1 MGELEAGAPADAYLA
16 ASKPVLGRA
25 LSFLDAEATSPSQGS
40 FDRTWWCWKFS
51 DFSAPRFQEG
61 VYSLAWLYTSPK
73 APDAARGNERLL
85 RQAASAIGFW
95 SGLQHGDGSFDEA
108 YPFERSLAATAFT
121 TFYVASGIER
131 IRAALDPVELEK
143 GLRATE
149 RAALWLTRNDE
160 FHGVLSNHLAAAAA
174 ALQVAGD
181 VLKTDQ
187 FAAARDRFLARIY
200 DNQDRQEGWFREY
213 GGADPGYQSHGMFYL
228 AEIWRRSGS
237 VELLERLRE
246 GCEFMAWFTH
256 PDGTMGGEYA
266 SRGTK
271 FAFPAAFEMLSAQS
285 EAASAIAAHLRH
297 CVSRGRG
304 VGAAQM
310 DAWNMFPMLN
320 NYLFAAEA
328 ASDLQTRQLPWRA
341 AGSSRVFK
349 RAGLAVIRKADRLT
363 AIGLGTGGVVKVWDI
378 HSDTLIY
385 EDAGYALQKKRKW
398 FSSQGASDWQGEEG
412 AASFV
417 IQSRFESVPD
427 ARFDP
432 WRFLL
437 FRAFTLTIGRWP
449 SIARGLKQLL
459 VSVLI
464 RRRVPHPATLERTVR
479 IGEDGTLTVSDR
491 LQDLATTPIPIARQV
506 AFHMGSSRY
515 ADMLDW
521 FGPRMDCPPPNVT
534 IPNGV
539 RTVKIEPSGAGSTG
553 CRTADI

>member
-1 MGELEAGAPADAYLA
+1 MGELDTSAPADAYLA
-16 ASKPVLGRA
+16 ACKPVLGRA
-25 LSFLDAEATSPSQGS
+25 LSFLDAEATSPSKGS

-121 TFYVASGIER
+121 TFYVAGGIER
-131 IRAALDPVELEK
+131 IRGALDAVALEK
-143 GLRATE
+143 GLQSVE
-149 RAALWLTRNDE
+149 RAARWLTRNDE

-181 VLKTDQ
+181 ILQTDR

-200 DNQDRQEGWFREY
+200 DNQDREEGWFREY

-228 AEIWRRSGS
+228 AEIWRRTGN
-237 VELLERLRE
+237 VELLERLRR
-246 GCEFMAWFTH
+246 GCEFLSWFAH

-271 FAFPAAFEMLSAQS
+271 FAFPAAFEILSAES
-285 EAASAIAAHLRH
+285 EAASAIAGHLRG
-297 CVSRGRG
+297 CLRRGRG
-304 VGAAQM
+304 VGVAQM

-320 NYLFAAEA
+320 NCLFAAEA
-328 ASDLQTRQLPWRA
+328 ASDIQPRQLPWQA
-341 AGSSRVFK
+341 ADSSRVFR
-349 RAGLAVIRKADRLT
+349 RAGLALIRKADRVA
-363 AIGLGTGGVVKVWDI
+363 AIGLATGGVVKMWDA
-378 HSDTLIY
+378 HSNALIY
-385 EDAGYALQKKRKW
+385 EDAGYALHERRKW
-398 FSSQGASDWQGEEG
+398 FSSQGVSEWQDGRN
-412 AASFV
+412 ASFV
-417 IQSRFESVPD
+417 IRSRFEGLPN

-437 FRAFTLTIGRWP
+437 FRMFTLTIGRWQP
-449 SIARGLKQLL
+449 IARGLKQLL

-464 RRRVPHPATLERTVR
+464 RRRASHSASLERMVR
-479 IGEDGTLTVSDR
+479 LDNDGTLTVSDR
-491 LQDLATTPIPIARQV
+491 LQNLAANPIPIARHV

-515 ADMLDW
+515 SDMLDW
-521 FGPRMDCPPPNVT
+521 FGPQIECSLPDVN
-534 IPNGV
+534 IPDGE
-539 RTVKIEPSGAGSTG
+539 RTTVIAAFVSQKKT
-553 CRTADI
+553 RTSE

>member
-1 MGELEAGAPADAYLA
+1 MGELRVGAPADAYLA
-16 ASKPVLGRA
+16 VCEPVLGRA

-61 VYSLAWLYTSPK
+61 VYTLAWLYGSAN
-73 APDAARGNERLL
+73 APDGARRNERLL

-95 SGLQHGDGSFDEA
+95 SALQHSDGSFDEA

-121 TFYVASGIER
+121 TFYVAAGIER
-131 IRAALDPVELEK
+131 IRGALDAVALEN
-143 GLRATE
+143 GLQSIE

-181 VLKTDQ
+181 VLQTDR
-187 FAAARDRFLARIY
+187 FAAARDRFLGRIY
-200 DNQDRQEGWFREY
+200 DNQDREEGWFREY

-228 AEIWRRSGS
+228 AAIWRRTRNA
-237 VELLERLRE
+237 ELLQRLRE
-246 GCEFMAWFTH
+246 GCEFLAWFAH

-271 FAFPAAFEMLSAQS
+271 FVFPAAFEILSAES
-285 EAASAIAAHLRH
+285 EAASAIAAHLRQ
-297 CVSRGRG
+297 CISQGRG

-328 ASDLQTRQLPWRA
+328 ATDIQPRQLPWQA
-341 AGSSRVFK
+341 ADASRVFK
-349 RAGLAVIRKADRLT
+349 RAGLALIRKADRIA
-363 AIGLGTGGVVKVWDI
+363 AIGLATGGVVKMWDAQ
-378 HSDTLIY
+378 SNALIY
-385 EDAGYALQKKRKW
+385 EDAGYAVQEKHKW
-398 FSSQGASDWQGEEG
+398 FSSQGASEWQGGED

-417 IQSRFESVPD
+417 IRVRFEGLPN

-437 FRAFTLTIGRWP
+437 FRVFTLTIGRWP
-449 SIARGLKQLL
+449 PIARGLKQLL

-464 RRRVPHPATLERTVR
+464 RRRVRHPASLERAVR
-479 IGEDGTLTVSDR
+479 IGDDGTLAVSDR
-491 LQDLATTPIPIARQV
+491 LQNLAATPIPIARHV
-506 AFHMGSSRY
+506 PFHMGSSRY
-515 ADMLDW
+515 ADMHDW
-521 FGPRMDCPPPNVT
+521 FGPQVECPPPSVQLPNGARTVT
-534 IPNGV
+534 IE
-539 RTVKIEPSGAGSTG
+539 TSGARSTV
-553 CRTADI
+553 